1 MALPS
6 FDARVRRLA
15 TELFAPDPPPPPE
28 VKADKAWIDTGRG
41 GIWATHDGDKL
52 TRLTILAHKYRIYAQ
67 IQILDTGLRILLIPR
82 SADPQ
87 DPAFHPGLGD
97 LVARAYAAA
106 GRPSPDAL
114 VGEASVLLGAL
125 LNTIDTLVT
134 PGELTDQEAIDI
146 TETRHFLERHRA

>member
-15 TELFAPDPPPPPE
+15 SELFAPDPPPRSE

-41 GIWATHDGDKL
+41 SIWATHDGDKL
-52 TRLTILAHKYRIYAQ
+52 TRLTILAHKYRLYAQ
-67 IQILDTGLRILLIPR
+67 IQILDIGLRILLMPR

-106 GRPSPDAL
+106 GATAPQADAL
-114 VGEASVLLGAL
+114 WLEARKLLEATAPILESLASRTDEESDVLAK
-125 LNTIDTLVT
+125 
-134 PGELTDQEAIDI
+134 
-146 TETRHFLERHRA
+146 TRSILERTRTK